1 MLTEQVQKSL
11 LEARKQNNKTA
22 KNVFSVLL
30 GDIQKQ
36 DPKKVNDNLVINL
49 ARKMIEAN
57 KETASFMKE
66 EDDRKQELEKENLL
80 LSDLIPKCLSIEEM
94 AAHINRIKDQFV
106 GLNKGAAM
114 GTAIKYF
121 KAENL
126 TIDNNELKQLIDG
139 AMVVT
144 ETS

>member
-66 EDDRKQELEKENLL
+66 EDDRKQELEKE
-80 LSDLIPKCLSIEEM
+80 
-94 AAHINRIKDQFV
+94 
-106 GLNKGAAM
+106 
-114 GTAIKYF
+114 
-121 KAENL
+121 
-126 TIDNNELKQLIDG
+126 
-139 AMVVT
+139 
-144 ETS
+144 